1 MSEKDS
7 LFFYDLAGNEV
18 RVGDTFVI
26 ASLNYRTPVLNLGLL
41 KEIKL
46 CNKVAR
52 VYYQAIGN
60 SLFVENT
67 IYSINTYFD
76 LDKDI
81 FLKKGNNYKDNKKIE
96 WILKISDIEFHLN
109 NKRFSKLFEEKIKY
123 IESDVKS

>member
-1 MSEKDS
+1 MSDKSD
-7 LFFYDLAGNEV
+7 LFFYDIMGNEV

-41 KEIKL
+41 KQIKL

-52 VYYQAIGN
+52 VYYQSIGHSYYNN
-60 SLFVENT
+60 S
-67 IYSINTYFD
+67 IYSAQTYFQ

-81 FLKKGNNYKDNKKIE
+81 FSPGIDPKSRNIE

-123 IESDVKS
+123 VESEDSK

>member
-1 MSEKDS
+1 MSGKDS
-7 LFFYDLAGNEV
+7 LFFYDLMGNVV

-52 VYYQAIGN
+52 VYYQAVGN
-60 SLFVENT
+60 SLFVKNT
-67 IYSINTYFD
+67 IYSIKTYFQ

-81 FLKKGNNYKDNKKIE
+81 FLKENNSKDNKKIE

-109 NKRFSKLFEEKIKY
+109 NERFSKLFEEKIKY
-123 IESDVKS
+123 AELDVKS

>member
-1 MSEKDS
+1 MSGKDS
-7 LFFYDLAGNEV
+7 LFFYDLMGNEV

-52 VYYQAIGN
+52 VYYQAVGN
-60 SLFVENT
+60 SLFVKNT
-67 IYSINTYFD
+67 IYSIKTYFQ

-81 FLKKGNNYKDNKKIE
+81 FLKENNSKDNKKIE

-109 NKRFSKLFEEKIKY
+109 NERFSKLFEEKIKY
-123 IESDVKS
+123 AELDVKS